1 MIGSLSRPVR
11 LLLIG
16 SLALNLFGIGAI
28 AADALM
34 DGDGRGSVFGHGRP
48 PRLTGL
54 PSPRELRAVLPKSDQ
69 AKLDSLL
76 EANRPQFLQR
86 LNALRAAR
94 QDVADAIKA
103 EPFDRAR
110 LETAF
115 AALRERDAAMAAGAQ
130 EWLVELIVGL
140 DPAGRAKV
148 AELLT
153 HRNKP
158 RDKDKGPS

>member
-11 LLLIG
+11 LLLVG

-28 AADALM
+28 AADAIM
-34 DGDGRGSVFGHGRP
+34 DRDGHGGLFGHCRP
-48 PRLTGL
+48 PRFMGL
-54 PSPRELRAVLPKSDQ
+54 PSPRELREVLPESDQ
-69 AKLDSLL
+69 AKLDELL
-76 EANRPQFLQR
+76 KANRDKFHQR
-86 LNALRAAR
+86 LDELFAAR
-94 QDVADAIKA
+94 QVVADAIKA
-103 EPFDRAR
+103 EPFDRGK

-130 EWLVELIVGL
+130 DWLIDFVAGL

-153 HRNKP
+153 RRHKP
-158 RDKDKGPS
+158 PDKTPS